1 METIYVS
8 NSNQG
13 MSCPNC
19 GEPWGKMREIVFTE
33 EGKKKKELHCSNCCT
48 EFKLKW

>member
-1 METIYVS
+1 MKTIYVS

-33 EGKKKKELHCSNCCT
+33 EGKKRKNFIVLTVVQNSN
-48 EFKLKW
+48 